1 MLPAEA
7 ARPRGGA
14 RLVVGVKWM
23 RPHEQLQG
31 NAKRPYPKVTP
42 KFQNPEV
49 PNQTWAGR
57 GQQPH

>member
-1 MLPAEA
+1 
-7 ARPRGGA
+7 
-14 RLVVGVKWM
+14 M